1 MLGSYFPEKTNF
13 YEETVKPKTL
23 KTTTLNEIQKKT
35 QIPFPDLLKIDTQ
48 GSEIDIIKG
57 GSEILKN
64 CKAILLECP
73 IISYNIGAPTL
84 SDYVEYLD
92 SINYLP
98 LDITETHYLDKVLVQ
113 IDIIFL
119 RKDIFQ
125 KIYQGK
131 KMLNF

>member
-1 MLGSYFPEKTNF
+1 M
-13 YEETVKPKTL
+13 
-23 KTTTLNEIQKKT
+23 
-35 QIPFPDLLKIDTQ
+35 LKIDTQ

-125 KIYQGK
+125 KFTK
-131 KMLNF
+131 EKNA